1 MRKDLVDIL
10 ACPICKSPLE
20 LTVEEES
27 GEEVIRGHLTCNR
40 DEDCLMEGSQRLGVI
55 IMLASVL
62 EMVVFVWAVSRR
74 SYLAVALPITL
85 ILGALNALAFWIGWT
100 MFTATEE
107 EEEELEAA
115 LQDIPSA
122 SPQP

>member
-1 MRKDLVDIL
+1 
-10 ACPICKSPLE
+10 
-20 LTVEEES
+20 
-27 GEEVIRGHLTCNR
+27 
-40 DEDCLMEGSQRLGVI
+40 MEGSQRLGVI